1 MVVAA
6 FLAATGWLFVWPSQ
20 DHPRSPNAVVVL
32 SGSRA
37 RLPKALRVRAAT
49 KAPVLVISG
58 GYDRRWA
65 QARAYCRG
73 RVHAAFH
80 VICFTPRPNSTRGE
94 AEEVARLARKHR
106 WSNVAVVTSTYHVF
120 RARLLFRRCYSG
132 RLAVVGVRPGL
143 WRSIQGTAG
152 EWAKLVYQVVFSRAC

>member
-1 MVVAA
+1 L
-6 FLAATGWLFVWPSQ
+6 LAATAYLFVWPRQ
-20 DHPRSPNAVVVL
+20 DTPRNPDAVVVL
-32 SGSRA
+32 SGSCTD
-37 RLPKALRVRAAT
+37 RLPKGLRVRAAT
-49 KAPVLVISG
+49 HAPVLVISG
-58 GYDRRWA
+58 GWDRKWR
-65 QARAYCRG
+65 QARALCDR
-73 RVHAAFH
+73 RVRVAYR
-80 VICFTPRPNSTRGE
+80 VVCFTPSPNSTRGE

-152 EWAKLVYQVVFSRAC
+152 EWAKLVYQVTAERSC